1 MLANFMGA
9 PISDRVGRRKL
20 MCKSIDPF
28 SKLKAAEFLQVIGF
42 ASTLA
47 MLAVA
52 TGLLAK
58 YNETPT
64 KGWAGVSLTSLFLYV
79 FW

>member
-1 MLANFMGA
+1 MGA

-20 MCKSIDPF
+20 MRKAIDLF
-28 SKLKAAEFLQVIGF
+28 SKLNVIDLLQVIGF
-42 ASTLA
+42 ASTFA

-52 TGLLAK
+52 TGLIAK
-58 YNETPT
+58 YNNTPT
-64 KGWAGVSLTSLFLYV
+64 KGWAGVSLASLFLYV